1 MDCLNLWTYYKQ
13 LIYLQRTLNL
23 DILDCFLTFM
33 GYKID
38 LKLEFYV
45 NILYSIGLEFTIN
58 LLIKNKIFRM
68 QQKSYTLKHEA
79 YNPI

>member
-1 MDCLNLWTYYKQ
+1 
-13 LIYLQRTLNL
+13 
-23 DILDCFLTFM
+23 M